1 MNKILSIEGDINNAI
16 NGFRKQLIESIKDK
30 YEIVIIG
37 TTTNKN
43 INIPISTNSLK
54 FYNLGKLSSNPIWL
68 LFYLF
73 KSIRII
79 VKENP
84 ILCLSFNLRPNILI
98 GLICKFYPVKSIA
111 TITGTSTFLTNSNT
125 FKNKL
130 LQYIFKS
137 INLIVFQNNNDKLMF
152 DKLKIYQNK
161 YSIVPGSGIDTSY
174 YNHKRDYK
182 KKEYTNFIFIARII
196 KEKGIL
202 EFIKAAEIVKKKGYS
217 ANFKILGSFYLGGKK
232 NDRIDKSVIEFAAK
246 SNLIE
251 YLGETKNVIPYI
263 IDSDC
268 VVLPSYREG
277 MSNLLL
283 EAASLST
290 PIITTNVPGC
300 KEIVE
305 NTYNG
310 FLCNSKD
317 ALDLSEKL
325 IQFINL
331 SDIQRETMGKNGRIK
346 VIKEFEKSIVIKEYN
361 KIIESI
367 TG

>member
-1 MNKILSIEGDINNAI
+1 M
-16 NGFRKQLIESIKDK
+16 
-30 YEIVIIG
+30 
-37 TTTNKN
+37 
-43 INIPISTNSLK
+43 
-54 FYNLGKLSSNPIWL
+54 
-68 LFYLF
+68 
-73 KSIRII
+73 
-79 VKENP
+79 
-84 ILCLSFNLRPNILI
+84 SFNLRPNILI

-263 IDSDC
+263 SAQILGGVLASSALYLLLRENFALVSD
-268 VVLPSYREG
+268 VSYLGATLPSG
-277 MSNLLL
+277 SVSQSFGFGKLLRNSV
-283 EAASLST
+283 A
-290 PIITTNVPGC
+290 
-300 KEIVE
+300 E
-305 NTYNG
+305 NCAG
-310 FLCNSKD
+310 V
-317 ALDLSEKL
+317 A
-325 IQFINL
+325 
-331 SDIQRETMGKNGRIK
+331 GA
-346 VIKEFEKSIVIKEYN
+346 
-361 KIIESI
+361 
-367 TG
+367 

>member
-1 MNKILSIEGDINNAI
+1 MNKILIFEGDINNAI
-16 NGFRKQLIESIKDK
+16 NGFRKLLIASIKDN

-43 INIPISTNSLK
+43 IDLPISTNCIK
-54 FYNLGKLSSNPIWL
+54 FYNLGKLNSNPICL

-73 KSIRII
+73 KSISII
-79 VKENP
+79 VKEKP
-84 ILCLSFNLRPNILI
+84 ILCLSFNLRPNIII

-111 TITGTSTFLTNSNT
+111 TITGTSTFLTNPNF

-137 INLIVFQNNNDKLMF
+137 FNYIVFQNNNDKLMF
-152 DKLKIYQNK
+152 YKLKIYQK
-161 YSIVPGSGIDTSY
+161 IYTIVPGSGIDTSY

-182 KKEYTNFIFIARII
+182 KKEHTNFILIARII

-202 EFIKAAEIVKKKGYS
+202 EFIKAAEIVKNQGYS
-217 ANFKILGSFYLGGKK
+217 ANFKILGSFYFGGNK
-232 NDRIDKSVIEFAAK
+232 NNRIDKSVIELAAK

-251 YLGETKNVIPYI
+251 YLGETNNVIPYI

-305 NTYNG
+305 NNYNG
-310 FLCNSKD
+310 FLCNSQD
-317 ALDLSEKL
+317 SLDLSEKL
-325 IQFINL
+325 IHFINL
-331 SDIQRETMGKNGRIK
+331 SEIQRESMGKNGRKK
-346 VIKEFEKSIVIKEYN
+346 VIREFEKSIVIKEYK
-361 KIIESI
+361 KIIESV
-367 TG
+367 TC